1 MAQQN
6 FLAPN
11 GFRFNMKRL
20 PNISFFVQNINI
32 PGLNMNADE
41 TPNPFTTIYRVGDKL
56 TWDDLSLTIR
66 ADENLESFY
75 EIYTWMYNATKAA
88 GFEGYDILK
97 NSDDGIYSD
106 GTLTILNSKK
116 NASKMFS
123 FKDMFPISLSSINM
137 DVTASD
143 ITYATFDVTFKYN
156 SYSIEAL

>member
-1 MAQQN
+1 
-6 FLAPN
+6 
-11 GFRFNMKRL
+11 
-20 PNISFFVQNINI
+20 
-32 PGLNMNADE
+32 
-41 TPNPFTTIYRVGDKL
+41 
-56 TWDDLSLTIR
+56 
-66 ADENLESFY
+66 
-75 EIYTWMYNATKAA
+75 MYNATKAA